1 MIRLSDKTLKVLSSM
16 INEETRYRSGP
27 QLVDFFNALGFRD
40 VYKWGGGFPSRSTYT
55 EDRLTKINCREEIEK
70 AIKTAFAPRNFDG
83 DQAKYAECI
92 ERFNTELRFDGW
104 EIFFDESL
112 NEISFRRVKPP
123 SQFAALKKQDS
134 VEKETTDSF
143 LKKQFAEINLDDI
156 IAIPEVLC
164 IVKQR
169 LGELKKCMDSGAS
182 LSALFLI
189 GSILEGTL
197 LAVAMKHAS
206 KFAAAKSAIKDA
218 NGKVVQ
224 IPNWKLAALI
234 DTAKELGFIKEDVHR
249 FCHYVRDYR
258 NYIHP
263 YEQYSQ
269 RFAPDVNTVN
279 IAFQVL
285 KGAVAQIHEWKAD
298 ARGTDPVGGVEMVE

>member
-1 MIRLSDKTLKVLSSM
+1 MNKKAVLIM
-16 INEETRYRSGP
+16 
-27 QLVDFFNALGFRD
+27 
-40 VYKWGGGFPSRSTYT
+40 
-55 EDRLTKINCREEIEK
+55 
-70 AIKTAFAPRNFDG
+70 
-83 DQAKYAECI
+83 
-92 ERFNTELRFDGW
+92 
-104 EIFFDESL
+104 
-112 NEISFRRVKPP
+112 
-123 SQFAALKKQDS
+123 
-134 VEKETTDSF
+134 
-143 LKKQFAEINLDDI
+143 
-156 IAIPEVLC
+156 
-164 IVKQR
+164 
-169 LGELKKCMDSGAS
+169 
-182 LSALFLI
+182 
-189 GSILEGTL
+189 
-197 LAVAMKHAS
+197 HAS

-224 IPNWKLAALI
+224 IPNWKLAAII

-298 ARGTDPVGGVEMVE
+298 ARGTAPIGGTPR